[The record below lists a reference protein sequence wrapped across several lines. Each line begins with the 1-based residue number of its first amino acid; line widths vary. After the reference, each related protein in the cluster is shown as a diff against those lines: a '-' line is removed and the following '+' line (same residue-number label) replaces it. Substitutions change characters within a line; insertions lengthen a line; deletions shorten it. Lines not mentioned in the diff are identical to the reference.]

1 MHPLFLTS
9 FCGDQVLGRSV
20 TPLRALLT
28 GPSAS
33 LVPPKIPPIS
43 PSTSRFPSPTKQS
56 EPGQM
61 HQQWSD
67 LARGR
72 IYVVRRRCL
81 IGWWCSNLTKCQSS
95 VSDGKWTRFPLYSMG
110 FFFCLAIFPSFLS
123 RINLTAQSVRVIPL
137 WKSNFFCNLG
147 YENKTFWRG
156 ARSWIWIFSMMTIP
170 NVGVLYAR
178 LWEPSVFQWHFR
190 WYCISDIVS

>member
-1 MHPLFLTS
+1 MKRKMHKTKVVFLEIQWVSAIHKKQNIFFHKHSLGLNEISKKRNFRHHSLRMHPLFLTS

-95 VSDGKWTRFPLYSMG
+95 VSDGKWTWFPFIQWG
-110 FFFCLAIFPSFLS
+110 FFLS
-123 RINLTAQSVRVIPL
+123 RYLSVLFV
-137 WKSNFFCNLG
+137 
-147 YENKTFWRG
+147 
-156 ARSWIWIFSMMTIP
+156 
-170 NVGVLYAR
+170 
-178 LWEPSVFQWHFR
+178 
-190 WYCISDIVS
+190 